1 MVRSRPAS
9 PSWAPCLPA
18 STPPPHRKAPSR
30 AEHRYRGCQ
39 SFLRSSSLP
48 PQEIHPAALAASLNS
63 TVLFYPLCLSPKNCL
78 QGSSEDAVPQSPRP
92 APERPPRLPN
102 PTQDPVLPL
111 HPLYPGAPPTVPAG
125 LEEGDHL
132 SVHIGEPLDKDE
144 VARVLEDA
152 QPGARDGP
160 GEGRRVGDGH
170 VAVLG
175 AVNHERGRG
184 YAPNIPGEVK
194 AGPGPG
200 LLVVGGI
207 GGRVSET
214 PAYELLKLLFVLCTI
229 RLGGRRLQSAPDHA
243 LGTERTPPEHVP
255 QGLHGH
261 RFRPPSTVAGTDQD
275 QAVDKVGPEQRQLLS
290 HKTAERSS
298 EDVGL
303 LYAKVVK

>member
-111 HPLYPGAPPTVPAG
+111 HPLCPGAPPPVPAG
-125 LEEGDHL
+125 LRKETTALFTSANRSIKTRWPAFSRTRNLAPGMA
-132 SVHIGEPLDKDE
+132 P
-144 VARVLEDA
+144 ARA
-152 QPGARDGP
+152 A
-160 GEGRRVGDGH
+160 
-170 VAVLG
+170 
-175 AVNHERGRG
+175 
-184 YAPNIPGEVK
+184 
-194 AGPGPG
+194 
-200 LLVVGGI
+200 
-207 GGRVSET
+207 
-214 PAYELLKLLFVLCTI
+214 
-229 RLGGRRLQSAPDHA
+229 A
-243 LGTERTPPEHVP
+243 LTTGT
-255 QGLHGH
+255 
-261 RFRPPSTVAGTDQD
+261 
-275 QAVDKVGPEQRQLLS
+275 
-290 HKTAERSS
+290 
-298 EDVGL
+298 
-303 LYAKVVK
+303 

>member
-18 STPPPHRKAPSR
+18 STPPTHRKAPSR
-30 AEHRYRGCQ
+30 AELRYRGCQ

-48 PQEIHPAALAASLNS
+48 PQRDS
-63 TVLFYPLCLSPKNCL
+63 
-78 QGSSEDAVPQSPRP
+78 
-92 APERPPRLPN
+92 
-102 PTQDPVLPL
+102 
-111 HPLYPGAPPTVPAG
+111 PGAGRQLEFDRTILPTVPVTQKLPARKLRRRCPTVSSTSARATATPPQSYSGPCSAASSAVPWCPAPGPCG
-125 LEEGDHL
+125 LEEGDHR

-175 AVNHERGRG
+175 AVDYERGRG
-184 YAPNIPGEVK
+184 YAPNIPGEVE
-194 AGPGPG
+194 ASPCPG
-200 LLVVGGI
+200 LLVVGGV

-214 PAYELLKLLFVLCTI
+214 PAYELLELLFVLCTI
-229 RLGGRRLQSAPDHA
+229 RLGGRRLKAAPDHA
-243 LGTERTPPEHVP
+243 LWTEGTPPEHVP

-261 RFRPPSTVAGTDQD
+261 RFRPPSTVAGADQD
-275 QAVDKVGPEQRQLLS
+275 QAVDEVGPEQRQLLS
-290 HKTAERSS
+290 HKAAERSS